1 MIDAPLTT
9 GRIGHPGQRCTPAYV
24 HERIGARQ
32 PLRAG
37 GDGRQTSAVVAEPY
51 MASSLML
58 IIGSRIETMIPAINS
73 AMMMVIAGTSSVSI
87 RWMLR

>member
-1 MIDAPLTT
+1 
-9 GRIGHPGQRCTPAYV
+9 
-24 HERIGARQ
+24 
-32 PLRAG
+32 
-37 GDGRQTSAVVAEPY
+37 